1 MTELKINSKDAYA
14 TWGLILENGSLTA
27 LMTPSPN
34 KSYIENKSTTQ
45 HGKQVYIPLIGAKID
60 ERSIQLNVAF
70 RANSESEF
78 YTRYNSFCEELRGG
92 WLHIETCYQPNII
105 YKCTYESCQSYNAF
119 NGRLAKFILKLN
131 EPNPMDRSK

>member
-14 TWGLILENGSLTA
+14 TWGLVMEKGGLNA
-27 LMTPSPN
+27 LMTPSAN
-34 KSYIENKSTTQ
+34 KAYIENKSTQ
-45 HGKQVYIPLIGAKID
+45 EHGKQVYIPSVGAKVED
-60 ERSIQLNVAF
+60 RSIQLPIAF
-70 RANSESEF
+70 MASSEAQF
-78 YTRYNSFCEELRGG
+78 YQRYLSFCEELRGG
-92 WLHIETCYQPNII
+92 WLNIETSYQPNII